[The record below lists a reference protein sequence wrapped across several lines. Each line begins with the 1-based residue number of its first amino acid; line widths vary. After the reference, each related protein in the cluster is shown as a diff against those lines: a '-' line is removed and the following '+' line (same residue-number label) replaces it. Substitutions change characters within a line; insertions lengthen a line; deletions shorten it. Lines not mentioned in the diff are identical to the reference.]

1 MRILGVDPGSKNTGY
16 GCVDIIGNQLRLVS
30 HGTIKIYNNNNA
42 DLMEKRLL
50 TLYQDLSN
58 IIMNFKPETLVVEKI
73 FFAKNALSAL
83 KLGQARGVVLLTGA
97 AYGLNI
103 IECSSTEV
111 KAKITGY
118 GRATKAMVSKV
129 IQILFG
135 KQNFLTFDASYSLD
149 LAMSHAYQ
157 IMSQNKKCFKNHPL
171 EKLEILSKKRKKL
184 SLAESIGLGRK

>member
-30 HGTIKIYNNNNA
+30 HGTIKICNNKNT
-42 DLMEKRLL
+42 DLMEKN
-50 TLYQDLSN
+50 LSN
-58 IIMNFKPETLVVEKI
+58 IILKFKPETLVVEKV

-103 IECSSTEV
+103 IEYNSTEV

-135 KQNFLTFDASYSLD
+135 KQNFLTFDASDALA

-157 IMSQNKKCFKNHPL
+157 IMAHNKKYFKNHPL